1 MKHFSQLHHYFP
13 QRKLLLWLLCLLWAI
28 PSFSQTLNVSGI
40 VTNYEDGEPLPGV
53 NVIIKNSLS
62 GTVTDQD
69 GRYSLTA
76 AENDILVFSFIGYQV
91 LEVPVNGRSTINVSI
106 EQDLRALEE
115 VVVTGYTTQKKK
127 DITGAVSVVD
137 TEDLLSVASASF
149 THQLEGRA
157 AGVMVGTTGQPG
169 SPAAVRIRGMGS
181 FGSNEPLY
189 IIDGVPTSGTNM
201 SYINPNDIESMQVL
215 KDAAAASIYGAR
227 ANNGV
232 IIITTKKGKA
242 GPAKVT
248 YDAYYGIQRSNSPRI
263 QMLNPSQYAE
273 HVYHLYN
280 NVGQKWPSEF
290 YGEGDYPRLPDYVV
304 PGGAME
310 GDPYTDP
317 SHYSTDI
324 DNPEHGRS
332 LFVITRANHEGT
344 DWQDELFQTAPI
356 QSHNLGISGGSDKN
370 TYNIG
375 VGYFNQEGIMIHTN
389 FDRLTLRANSQFTI
403 KDKIRIG
410 ENFQFSTTSSVGSL
424 NQSPS
429 GPLRRALTH
438 HTIVPVYD
446 IMGNLSSN
454 KASTVG
460 TGVSPVA
467 QQWYSKDNRGTNF
480 NLLGNVF
487 AEADILKDFTAR
499 TSFGFAARTGW
510 NRAYTWRQYESS
522 EPNAS
527 NRYSE
532 SGNIGTSYVWTNTV
546 TYQKTL
552 GEQHNLMVLA
562 GTEAIQSQSRSIN
575 ASRTHYF
582 SDEVLYRTLN
592 AGEANQLNG
601 GSGSSGGL
609 FSIFG
614 RVDYSFA
621 DKYLANVT
629 VRRDGSS
636 NVGYNNRYGTFP
648 AFSLGWRLS
657 EEGFLQGSTWLSDLK
672 LRFGWGQTG
681 NQNIDPA
688 NSYSTFGGRPGG
700 TYYAIEGGHNTTTP
714 GFALTRYGNPNAL
727 WESQTST
734 NLGLDVSLL
743 QDKIYFSVDAYT
755 RVTEDL
761 LYQLPYPATAGWAT
775 VPFVNV
781 GSMDNRGIEFS
792 GNYRGSI
799 NQLKFDLGMNLTHYK
814 NKITRVGES
823 DESIFTGGSSGFG
836 VIARSQVGHPMAS
849 FYGFVVDGIFQTAE
863 EVQAHA
869 DQPGISKEYPDP
881 FIEYEMDDGSV
892 TRGFGVG
899 RFRFKDL
906 NGDGVIDTDDQT
918 FIGNPHPDLIFGLNI
933 NLAYGGFDFSAFFQ
947 GTYGNDIFF
956 YNRWYTDFNTLKYN
970 RSVDILHDAWT
981 PDNRDARLPLQ
992 DIRNTFSANSPNS
1005 YFVQDGSYL
1014 RARNIV
1020 LGYTLPASLLNPVGI
1035 DVARIYVQA
1044 QNLFTITK
1052 YEGMDPAMAQVNP
1065 SSGQADRSLGIDYGS
1080 YPVAQ
1085 TFLLGVNITF

>member
-1 MKHFSQLHHYFP
+1 MKKFYALKQYFHL
-13 QRKLLLWLLCLLWAI
+13 RELLFGLFCLLWVI
-28 PSFSQTLNVSGI
+28 PSYSQNASVQGTVIDQEN
-40 VTNYEDGEPLPGV
+40 GEPLPGV
-53 NVIIKNSLS
+53 NVMVKNSSS
-62 GTVTDQD
+62 GTVTDVN
-69 GRYSLTA
+69 GHYNLSVSEGET
-76 AENDILVFSFIGYQV
+76 LVFSFIGYLPQEIPV
-91 LEVPVNGRSTINVSI
+91 DGRTSIDVSLESDVQS
-106 EQDLRALEE
+106 LEE
-115 VVVTGYTTQKKK
+115 VVVTGYSTQRKK

-149 THQLEGRA
+149 TQQLEGRA
-157 AGVMVGTTGQPG
+157 SGVMVGTNGQPG
-169 SPAAVRIRGMGS
+169 APAAVRIRGMGS

-189 IIDGVPTSGTNM
+189 VIDGVPTSGTNM
-201 SYINPNDIESMQVL
+201 SYLNPNDIESMQVL
-215 KDAAAASIYGAR
+215 KDAASASIYGAR

-248 YDAYYGIQRSNSPRI
+248 YDAYYGMQRSNSPRI
-263 QMLNPSQYAE
+263 NTLDPSEYAE
-273 HVYHLYN
+273 HVYHSYN

-290 YGEGDYPRLPDYVV
+290 YGDGDYPRLPDYVV

-310 GDPYTDP
+310 GDPYTTP
-317 SHYSTDI
+317 EHYTTDI
-324 DNPEHGRS
+324 DHPEHANS
-332 LFVITRANHEGT
+332 LFVITKANHEGT
-344 DWQDELFQTAPI
+344 DWQEELFQPAPI
-356 QSHNLGISGGSDKN
+356 QSHNLSISGGSDKS
-370 TYNIG
+370 TYNVG
-375 VGYFNQEGIMIHTN
+375 VGYFSQDGIMIHTS
-389 FDRLTLRANSQFTI
+389 FDRLTLRANSQFTV

-438 HTIVPVYD
+438 HSIVPVYD

-467 QQWYSKDNRGTNF
+467 QQWYSKDNKGTNF

-487 AEADILKDFTAR
+487 AEADILNDFTAR
-499 TSFGFAARTGW
+499 TSFGFSARTGW
-510 NRAYTWRQYESS
+510 SRAYTWRQYESS
-522 EPNAS
+522 EPNTS

-532 SGNIGTSYVWTNTV
+532 GGNIGTSYTWTNTL

-552 GEQHNLMVLA
+552 GTDHNLMVLA
-562 GTEAIQSQSRSIN
+562 GSEAIQSQSRSVN
-575 ASRTHYF
+575 ASRTDYF
-582 SDEVLYRTLN
+582 SDDVLYRTIN

-601 GSGSSGGL
+601 GGGSSSGL
-609 FSIFG
+609 LSFFG
-614 RVDYSFA
+614 RAEYSFA
-621 DKYLANVT
+621 DKYLASVT

-636 NVGYNNRYGTFP
+636 NVGYNNRWGTFP
-648 AFSLGWRLS
+648 AFSMGWRLS
-657 EEGFLQGSTWLSDLK
+657 EEGFLQGADWISDLK

-681 NQNIDPA
+681 NQNISAA
-688 NSYSTFGGRPGG
+688 NSYSTFSGNPGG
-700 TYYAIEGGHNTTTP
+700 TFYALGGGHNTTTP
-714 GFALTRYGNPNAL
+714 GFALARYGNPNAL

-734 NLGLDVSLL
+734 NLGLDVSLF
-743 QDKIYFSVDAYT
+743 QNRVYFSVDAYT

-792 GNYRGSI
+792 GNYRGAV
-799 NQLKFDLGMNLTHYK
+799 NELKFDLGLNLTHYR
-814 NKITRVGES
+814 NTITRVGES

-836 VIARSQVGHPMAS
+836 DISRSQVGHPMAS
-849 FYGFVVDGIFQTAE
+849 FYGFVVDGIFQSAE

-869 DQPGISKEYPDP
+869 DQPGISKEFPDP
-881 FIEYEMDDGSV
+881 FTEYEEEDGSL
-892 TRGFGVG
+892 THGFGVG

-906 NGDGVIDTDDQT
+906 NEDGVIDTDDQT
-918 FIGNPHPDLIFGLNI
+918 FIGNPHPDLIFGMNL

-956 YNRWYTDFNTLKYN
+956 FNRWYTDFNTLKYN
-970 RSVDILHDAWT
+970 RGEEILYDAWT
-981 PDNRDARLPLQ
+981 PENRDARLPLQ

-1014 RARNIV
+1014 RAKNMV
-1020 LGYTLPASLLNPVGI
+1020 LGYTIPSFVNRIGI
-1035 DVARIYVQA
+1035 DQFRVYVQA
-1044 QNLFTITK
+1044 QNLFTLTN
-1052 YEGMDPAMAQVNP
+1052 YEGMDPAMSQVNP
-1065 SSGQADRSLGIDYGS
+1065 SSGQADRSLGIDYGN

-1085 TFLLGVNITF
+1085 TFLFGVNVTF